1 MGGGMGGAEGSMGRG
16 DMGGGGMGGGG
27 RTTSGGGEKPKTLE
41 PLGDISSPTQRDE
54 SPNGSAPGQGGGS
67 SGALA
72 GKGAKRKG
80 EGAVWLVT

>member
-41 PLGDISSPTQRDE
+41 PLGDISSPTQRIEGPNE
-54 SPNGSAPGQGGGS
+54 SAAGQGGGS
-67 SGALA
+67 CGARA
-72 GKGAKRKG
+72 GNGTNKRPKG
-80 EGAVWLVT
+80 E